1 MIKTAPSSHQ
11 LGNTNA
17 SWVLRA
23 ENIHVQFGGK
33 AILRGIDL
41 DIRPGTVTLLRGS
54 NGVGKT
60 CLIDVLCGI
69 LEPTAGRIQLRNG
82 GNPKAIQYPKPFWHK
97 VLQLTNAHPE
107 RFGRWGTARTW
118 QDARLFEGL
127 NLRDN
132 VRIADRDV
140 DGEHIWSILARP
152 RRVQLQNRRAQK
164 RAQML
169 LTEFGLGDRADSMA
183 DAVSLGQAKRIGIL
197 RAMVAH
203 PQILFLDEPLSS
215 LDGYGVKKVL
225 SLLHRLRTD
234 HNVALVVVE
243 HAFNVPHIL
252 DIASEVWTLDEGRLQ
267 IQTPKAVHAELG
279 IRRPNC
285 VPEWLVTVA
294 GPDSAVE
301 RKELPNG
308 AVLFVATPAR
318 AGACEAE
325 FSVDDLVIYRGSRLV
340 VGKDTGPQQSSLSF
354 ALRRGQIA
362 VLMAP
367 NGWGKS
373 TVVAAAAGLL
383 PIASGD
389 VRLGGRSIAGQPTWQ
404 RANAGMAVLQSAD
417 HSFSD
422 LTTREALRLAGV
434 ETPSASLERLL
445 GSRVGNLS
453 SGERQLLSL
462 ECALRSGRFTVGL
475 LDEPF
480 QSLDHGAV
488 QSLCMRL
495 ADLLP
500 DHALLIT
507 MPRAAGTGENLP
519 VAHQESES

>member
-1 MIKTAPSSHQ
+1 MIKTNSSPHQ
-11 LGNTNA
+11 HDGTSA

-54 NGVGKT
+54 NGAGKT
-60 CLIDVLCGI
+60 CLIDILCGI

-82 GNPKAIQYPKPFWHK
+82 GNPKASQYPKPFWRRA
-97 VLQLTNAHPE
+97 LQLTNAHPE

-127 NLRDN
+127 SLRDN
-132 VRIADRDV
+132 VRIADHGV
-140 DGEHIWSILARP
+140 EGEQIWSILAHP
-152 RRVQLQNRRAQK
+152 HRVRLQNQQAQERAQ
-164 RAQML
+164 AL

-197 RAMVAH
+197 RAMAAH
-203 PQILFLDEPLSS
+203 PQILFLDEPLAS
-215 LDGYGVKKVL
+215 LDGHGVKDVL

-243 HAFNVPHIL
+243 HAFNVPHVL
-252 DIASEVWTLDEGRLQ
+252 DIASEVWTLDEGRLRV
-267 IQTPKAVHAELG
+267 QTPQAVLAELG
-279 IRRPNC
+279 SGHPNS
-285 VPEWLVTVA
+285 VPEWLVSIA
-294 GPDSAVE
+294 GSGAVVE
-301 RKELPNG
+301 RRDLPNG
-308 AVLFVATPAR
+308 AVLFLASPAR
-318 AGACEAE
+318 TRGGEAQ

-340 VGKDTGPQQSSLSF
+340 VGKTAGSHKSGVSF

-389 VRLGGRSIAGQPTWQ
+389 VRLAGCSVEGLPAWE
-404 RANAGMAVLQSAD
+404 RVSAGMAVLQSAD
-417 HSFSD
+417 HSFGD
-422 LTTREALRLAGV
+422 LSTREALRLACV
-434 ETPSASLERLL
+434 DRPSPPLEPLL
-445 GSRVGNLS
+445 ASRVGNLS

-462 ECALRSGRFTVGL
+462 DCALRSGRFTVGL

-480 QSLDHGAV
+480 QSLDHTAV
-488 QSLCMRL
+488 QRLCTRL
-495 ADLLP
+495 AGLLP
-500 DHALLIT
+500 ERALLIT
-507 MPRAAGTGENLP
+507 MPRAAGTDGTL
-519 VAHQESES
+519 AIADQESGS